1 MARGGVVD
9 ERALYE
15 ALAARRLHA
24 AGLDVWWSYPA
35 SYAEV
40 MHAIDGYE
48 RTPRLRLCL
57 GSLSFS
63 LFLFLFLSIDLYPS
77 MHPFIHPS
85 IPQACSTP
93 PSAYPFHELENVVMS
108 PHRGGGVGTPDL
120 EVLRMRHVG
129 RALTEAGRGGVE
141 QMSHKWDFARGY

>member
-35 SYAEV
+35 SYAQA

-48 RTPRLRLCL
+48 RTTHLRLCL
-57 GSLSFS
+57 GSLSP
-63 LFLFLFLSIDLYPS
+63 FLF
-77 MHPFIHPS
+77 PFSTPIHPS
-85 IPQACSTP
+85 IHPSIRPDPSTPQACSMP

-141 QMSHKWDFARGY
+141 QMSHRWDFARGY